1 MLLKDLIANNKIT
14 ENLFKELNQKTL
26 LHDVKGIS
34 SNSKEIKKG
43 YIFVAIKGEKF
54 DGADF
59 ITEAENN
66 GAFLTIAEKSYNKNV
81 LCIKKETARHIY
93 TILLS
98 SFYSKQPK
106 QIIGVTGTNGKTSTV
121 EFCRQLWAQ
130 AGWKAASMGTLGTKT
145 ETAINTG
152 VYKNSKENLTTFE
165 PSDLYK
171 NLKFLADKNI
181 SHLALEASSHGI
193 DQNRLDGVK
202 FSGAVFT
209 NLSHDHLDY
218 HINTE
223 NYFSTKKRLFT
234 KILKS
239 NSAIAINID
248 DNFGKKLHEDL
259 KNTNHLI
266 ITFGQCSEA
275 DIKIKSFVQ
284 NKRSIDLI
292 LEFEKKNFQTTIGMI
307 GNFQI
312 YNVIASASICIALG
326 MDSNL
331 VFKSL
336 GYLKPA
342 RGRMEILY

>member
-1 MLLKDLIANNKIT
+1 MLLKNLITKNKIT

-34 SNSKEIKKG
+34 SNSKEIKKD

-145 ETAINTG
+145 ETAVNTG
-152 VYKNSKENLTTFE
+152 IYKNSKENLTTFE

-171 NLKFLADKNI
+171 NLKFLADEKI

-218 HINTE
+218 HKNTE
-223 NYFSTKKRLFT
+223 NY
-234 KILKS
+234 I
-239 NSAIAINID
+239 
-248 DNFGKKLHEDL
+248 
-259 KNTNHLI
+259 
-266 ITFGQCSEA
+266 
-275 DIKIKSFVQ
+275 
-284 NKRSIDLI
+284 
-292 LEFEKKNFQTTIGMI
+292 
-307 GNFQI
+307 
-312 YNVIASASICIALG
+312 
-326 MDSNL
+326 
-331 VFKSL
+331 
-336 GYLKPA
+336 
-342 RGRMEILY
+342 